1 MLKSI
6 ITLGIA
12 ILCQSM
18 SYAQTISNPEI
29 EFTNTG
35 LYKIEKIQKLPRATV
50 VDLRITFLPNWWT
63 KFDKDIYLEDCDTNK
78 KYFVDSLRGAVLG
91 KELFTPASGDTLIQL
106 FFPSLPKTANK
117 INYGEAKSAL
127 LYGVSLSKSNDQEKN
142 TTIPE
147 SVQKWM
153 DSQISKSKNQ
163 QTSELK
169 NTTFFQKDSASIVGY
184 IKGYDIRSAF
194 TSGIIYHQ
202 NSLTREDYP
211 TTIQIYP
218 DGRFEV
224 KMELFHPMMNHLY
237 IKDQPFPFYIEPGQ
251 TLGMVLDWKDF
262 LQMDRYRD
270 RSYTMKYTTYLG
282 PSKQINEQIWNFKI
296 NEPNYSILREVQK
309 NQTPTIFLQNQ
320 LQAWDIE
327 IKRIDE
333 ILKNNPRLPLASQ
346 LIRNNANLLYANYIF
361 DYTIGRDYYS
371 KQDTNNQILKIEIEP
386 SYYSFINR
394 LDLDDYILFTSQ
406 EFSTFI
412 NRFEFSPL
420 FDRFKY
426 QSDENREELLLENFK
441 KIYHTQHTPFIYQI
455 AQLREVKSYIDDISI
470 NSVLDKYVQSFLSSV
485 EAPLFQNEVTRL
497 LKLKELK
504 KTGYELPDTF
514 GAKIFK
520 KLIEKHQGK
529 VLVIDFW
536 AQWCGPCRAG
546 IESSVDKRK
555 KLADN
560 PDLDFLFITDERGT
574 PDTKFFEDYN
584 QTNFLKNSYRV
595 TADEYLALRELFKFN
610 GIPRYILVDESGK
623 IRDDN
628 FASHNLDYELR
639 RVFPEKFKDVEL

>member
-12 ILCQSM
+12 IICLSM

-63 KFDKDIYLEDCDTNK
+63 KFDKDIYLEDCDSNK

-106 FFPSLPKTANK
+106 FFPPLPQAVKK

-163 QTSELK
+163 QNSELK
-169 NTTFFQKDSASIVGY
+169 NARFFQRDSASIVGY
-184 IKGYDIRSAF
+184 IKGYHTRAAF

-202 NSLTREDYP
+202 NSITREDFP

-224 KMELFHPMMNHLY
+224 KMELFHPIMNNLY

-309 NQTPTIFLQNQ
+309 NQNPTIFLQDQ

-327 IKRIDE
+327 IKRVDE
-333 ILKNNPRLPLASQ
+333 VLKHNPRLPLASQ
-346 LIRNNANLLYANYIF
+346 LIRNNANLQYANYIF
-361 DYTIGRDYYS
+361 DYTSGRDYYS
-371 KQDTNNQILKIEIEP
+371 KQDTNNQILKIQIEP

-394 LDLDDYILFTSQ
+394 LDLDDYILFTSH

-426 QSDENREELLLENFK
+426 QSDENREELILENFK

-455 AQLREVKSYIDDISI
+455 AQLREVKSYIDDISQ
-470 NSVLDKYVQSFLSSV
+470 NSILDKYVQNFLSSV
-485 EAPLFQNEVTRL
+485 EAPVFQDEVTRL
-497 LKLKELK
+497 LQLRELK
-504 KTGYELPDTF
+504 KTGYDLPDTY
-514 GAKIFK
+514 GATIFK
-520 KLIEKHQGK
+520 KLIKKHKGK

-546 IESSVDKRK
+546 IEGSVAKRK

-560 PDLDFLFITDERGT
+560 PDLDFLFVTDESGT
-574 PDTKFFEDYN
+574 PDVKFFEDYN

>member
-1 MLKSI
+1 
-6 ITLGIA
+6 
-12 ILCQSM
+12 M

-35 LYKIEKIQKLPRATV
+35 LYKIEKIQNLPRATV

-63 KFDKDIYLEDCDTNK
+63 KFDKDIYLEDYNTNK

-106 FFPSLPKTANK
+106 FFPPLPKTANK

-169 NTTFFQKDSASIVGY
+169 NATFFQRDSASIVGF

-224 KMELFHPMMNHLY
+224 KMELFHPMMNNLY
-237 IKDQPFPFYIEPGQ
+237 MKDQPFPFYIEPGQ
-251 TLGMVLDWKDF
+251 TLGIVLDWKDF
-262 LQMDRYRD
+262 LQLDRYRD

-309 NQTPTIFLQNQ
+309 NKTPTIFLQNQ

-394 LDLDDYILFTSQ
+394 LDLDDSILFTSQ

-426 QSDENREELLLENFK
+426 QSDENREELILENFK
-441 KIYHTQHTPFIYQI
+441 KIYHT
-455 AQLREVKSYIDDISI
+455 SI
-470 NSVLDKYVQSFLSSV
+470 H
-485 EAPLFQNEVTRL
+485 PLFIRL
-497 LKLKELK
+497 LNL
-504 KTGYELPDTF
+504 GNS
-514 GAKIFK
+514 
-520 KLIEKHQGK
+520 K
-529 VLVIDFW
+529 VISMTS
-536 AQWCGPCRAG
+536 Q
-546 IESSVDKRK
+546 
-555 KLADN
+555 
-560 PDLDFLFITDERGT
+560 
-574 PDTKFFEDYN
+574 
-584 QTNFLKNSYRV
+584 
-595 TADEYLALRELFKFN
+595 
-610 GIPRYILVDESGK
+610 
-623 IRDDN
+623 
-628 FASHNLDYELR
+628 
-639 RVFPEKFKDVEL
+639 